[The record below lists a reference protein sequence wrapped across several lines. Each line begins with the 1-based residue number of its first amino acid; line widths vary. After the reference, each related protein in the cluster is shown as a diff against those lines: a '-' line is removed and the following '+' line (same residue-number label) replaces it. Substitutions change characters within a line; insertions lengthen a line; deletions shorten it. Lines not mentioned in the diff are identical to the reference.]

1 MTSTGWI
8 AKITGQTKAK
18 YKMNIINR
26 EQVKSNIRTS
36 VDQQFKNL
44 LEQLPTDVVVGSNGI
59 IGTFTSV
66 MMTYK
71 RHGRSQMKNF
81 VYLELI
87 SKFIERYEVFP
98 TKEWLEAV
106 DLGPELEMIM
116 KQSGRFPWINWN

>member
-1 MTSTGWI
+1 
-8 AKITGQTKAK
+8 
-18 YKMNIINR
+18 MNIINR

-44 LEQLPTDVVVGSNGI
+44 LEQLPTDVVVGSNGT

-116 KQSGRFPWINWN
+116 KQTGRFPWINWN